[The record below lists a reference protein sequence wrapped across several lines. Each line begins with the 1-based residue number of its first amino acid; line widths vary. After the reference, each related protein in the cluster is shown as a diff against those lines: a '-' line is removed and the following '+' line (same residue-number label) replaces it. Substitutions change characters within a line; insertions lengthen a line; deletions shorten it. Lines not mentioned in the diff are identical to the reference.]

1 MAITTRHRTVSARFR
16 MITPDRRRPL
26 PAAAALIGTGL
37 LAAVLAT
44 AVPAGTP
51 AAAQVTSA
59 AVAGPA
65 LPQRA
70 FSDEPVKYYRVQ
82 QSFNGEQEYLF
93 AIAQRFLGDG
103 NRNPEIFELNKGRVQ
118 PDGQR
123 LTNPAAILP
132 GWILQ
137 LPPDAKGEGI
147 EFGVLPTAPAVA
159 PTTAAPPA
167 EVAPAEA
174 AAPAPTEPGGAGVPV
189 LPIALTAM
197 VVLLVAVGGLWWRRR
212 TPAPAIAGAPS
223 RPAAARDAGRTSS
236 AGRASGTGSTGRA
249 GSTTRA
255 GGTATAGG
263 GDAAK
268 GGVLARL
275 RQRRGAA
282 APTPARH
289 LDTETAWTVDRAL
302 RVLATSCA
310 RAGRS
315 VPGIHG
321 VSLDGEQIMLRLA
334 TADPRPVEPWVAE
347 ENGRAWRAP
356 LRMTQQLPVEPG
368 TDAPF
373 PRLVTLGT
381 HDGRRELVD
390 LGEANGLI
398 TVTGDTAAA
407 RLLVLGWAAELAVSP
422 WSDGVTVVTGGFR
435 ATPADTDSRI
445 VSVNGTS
452 EALTEADS
460 PDQPA
465 SGPGVLILASAPTA
479 AEADQVQ
486 VLISRPRP
494 AWAAVA
500 LGASR
505 QERWRFTVDRSGR
518 LDTGVLGLTVHT
530 AAAPGVRH

>member
-1 MAITTRHRTVSARFR
+1 MARTARHRTVPARFR
-16 MITPDRRRPL
+16 MITPDRGRPL

-51 AAAQVTSA
+51 AAAQVTTA
-59 AVAGPA
+59 AVAGPV

-70 FSDEPVKYYRVQ
+70 LSDEPVKYYRVQ
-82 QSFNGEQEYLF
+82 QSFNGQQEYLF

-167 EVAPAEA
+167 EAAPEA
-174 AAPAPTEPGGAGVPV
+174 AAPAPAERGGAGVPV
-189 LPIALTAM
+189 LPIALAAM
-197 VVLLVAVGGLWWRRR
+197 VVLLLTVGGLWWRRR
-212 TPAPAIAGAPS
+212 TPAPATAGAPS
-223 RPAAARDAGRTSS
+223 RPATARDAGR
-236 AGRASGTGSTGRA
+236 AGSTGSGRA
-249 GSTTRA
+249 EPARERPAVAS
-255 GGTATAGG
+255 
-263 GDAAK
+263 AAK

-302 RVLATSCA
+302 RVLATSCT

-321 VSLDGEQIMLRLA
+321 VSLDDEQIMLRLA

-407 RLLVLGWAAELAVSP
+407 RLLVLGWAAELAGSP

-452 EALTEADS
+452 EALTEADG

-486 VLISRPRP
+486 GLISRPRP

-500 LGASR
+500 LGSSR

-518 LDTGVLGLTVHT
+518 LDTGVLGLTVQ
-530 AAAPGVRH
+530 AAVAPGVRH